1 MEYYNKHN
9 FWLVLAQL
17 IWFAPI
23 CYYICV
29 VPLDLMSVQGII
41 DVIPM
46 AFVGLLCII
55 FYHNNIGK
63 ITASIYLVLYFV
75 ILLFVL
81 YSDVLD
87 DNVSISSVFF
97 SMTPSFRIVVLVDLI
112 TMLLVPLSLIFQKRI
127 MEYRRSY
134 MYSIIFTILVLSVV
148 VYSSIWTYV
157 MQDKIVLE
165 EYNECKENK
174 KILIDKNNNDVLN
187 RLYLEYSYVYGNKND
202 LNKAEEYLLK
212 ILNNSPT
219 IALQSVVYSN
229 LTKICIDKEDVENAK
244 KYLNES
250 LMYSNDHEGE
260 VYNDYLLAKVCALE
274 GKTNDALHLYESIF
288 VSEDI
293 NSMTL
298 SMMNDYLKLLNKLK
312 KYNKSLLMFLHL

>member
-75 ILLFVL
+75 ILPFVL
-81 YSDVLD
+81 YSYVLD

-165 EYNECKENK
+165 EYNECKELVTQIEDFK
-174 KILIDKNNNDVLN
+174 RDKGRYPKQLSEIETRKDCIYELSKDSSNYMIVDMFEH
-187 RLYLEYSYVYGNKND
+187 RKDRFY
-202 LNKAEEYLLK
+202 
-212 ILNNSPT
+212 INSPT
-219 IALQSVVYSN
+219 F
-229 LTKICIDKEDVENAK
+229 
-244 KYLNES
+244 
-250 LMYSNDHEGE
+250 
-260 VYNDYLLAKVCALE
+260 ALE
-274 GKTNDALHLYESIF
+274 AIIYD
-288 VSEDI
+288 SETQNWTHDI
-293 NSMTL
+293 P
-298 SMMNDYLKLLNKLK
+298 
-312 KYNKSLLMFLHL
+312 